1 MSLQRKTNNHCHGW
15 SGATSLPPFSRC
27 WSLAAC
33 QTGSGTWS
41 HAKILPGFTYSLVI
55 FFLFKL
61 FAQCHFI
68 CALIY
73 YFVSLLWFLK
83 WEKKMLDIG
92 IFICR
97 KGKWLGSENK
107 VNVKWTCHG
116 NEMKVMFRVKWNW
129 SDPEIKTNEFEIKA
143 KSNWRT
149 KKNKTKFN

>member
-107 VNVKWTCHG
+107 VNGSERAMETKW
-116 NEMKVMFRVKWNW
+116 KWCLEW
-129 SDPEIKTNEFEIKA
+129 SETEVTLKLKLKWIWNKGEIKLKNE
-143 KSNWRT
+143 
-149 KKNKTKFN
+149 KK